1 MLGLHA
7 ERQVEVREGK
17 ETNSGRFPRVF
28 LLGVV
33 GLTLFTA
40 GMCLYEDKGKKK
52 SQRRVVD
59 SK

>member
-1 MLGLHA
+1 M
-7 ERQVEVREGK
+7 
-17 ETNSGRFPRVF
+17 
-28 LLGVV
+28 GVV